1 MSFFE
6 ILRVVKVM
14 VGVVHPELGKR
25 VARILVAIRQSTIYP
40 PPLPQSYMVH
50 TILVVALLHFSNW
63 VVFLRRKCWDTMWN
77 NFVLSMRYGHVLM
90 VVHCFQIYKEVLYR
104 FIRSR
109 SLLRCCNGCL
119 ARGGDFLPKMGIIY
133 VDVNCGTQDERMVCF
148 EHCTLLYNISTTYD

>member
-50 TILVVALLHFSNW
+50 TILVVLHYYILVIGWYFYVEN
-63 VVFLRRKCWDTMWN
+63 VGIPC
-77 NFVLSMRYGHVLM
+77 
-90 VVHCFQIYKEVLYR
+90 
-104 FIRSR
+104 
-109 SLLRCCNGCL
+109 
-119 ARGGDFLPKMGIIY
+119 GIIL
-133 VDVNCGTQDERMVCF
+133 F
-148 EHCTLLYNISTTYD
+148 SA